1 MAHPHSSSLPLPFSH
16 NNISNQEKKKQ
27 QEEEWVTTMRTVC
40 LPLPLRPLPAR
51 LPRARAKRY
60 VWCAGGVVLWKW
72 VGGKRQ
78 GSSSSSAA
86 VRPTLCRSLNQ
97 MFVPLRRGGG
107 GLCVC
112 VCDVVSPS
120 CKDER
125 SSYMPIGLVVGVG
138 VRKEGGGGGR
148 MTSPII
154 ISRWFFHPALARMSA
169 RLYVSPS
176 FHSPTPVCKKG
187 HEAVSKPLHLSF
199 PPLTL
204 SCSVL
209 LY

>member
-1 MAHPHSSSLPLPFSH
+1 
-16 NNISNQEKKKQ
+16 
-27 QEEEWVTTMRTVC
+27 MR
-40 LPLPLRPLPAR
+40 
-51 LPRARAKRY
+51 
-60 VWCAGGVVLWKW
+60 GVVLWKW

-78 GSSSSSAA
+78 GSSSSSSA
-86 VRPTLCRSLNQ
+86 VRPTLRSLNQ
-97 MFVPLRRGGG
+97 MFVPLRRGDG

-120 CKDER
+120 CKDKR
-125 SSYMPIGLVVGVG
+125 SSYMPVGLVVGVG
-138 VRKEGGGGGR
+138 VRKEGRGEGR

-169 RLYVSPS
+169 NLHVSPS

-187 HEAVSKPLHLSF
+187 YEAVSKPLHLSF
-199 PPLTL
+199 PPLSL
-204 SCSVL
+204 LLLVL